1 MNYFTNKTHILLQHL
16 LKFILHYYFN
26 ADFEIV
32 SATKSDESLYLHL
45 EQKAEHLSELDAAK
59 LVSKRFL
66 DQITIQAFPIRGK
79 FVYLRIK
86 HRRWR
91 NKTADEI
98 VKRDWLLTAKG
109 TNTTQ
114 KFADF

>member
-1 MNYFTNKTHILLQHL
+1 M
-16 LKFILHYYFN
+16 LHYYFN

-32 SATKSDESLYLHL
+32 SATNSDKSLYLHL
-45 EQKAEHLSELDAAK
+45 EQKAKLLSELEAAK

-66 DQITIQAFPIRGK
+66 DQVTIQAFPLRGK

-91 NKTADEI
+91 NKTTDEI

-114 KFADF
+114 EFTDF

>member
-1 MNYFTNKTHILLQHL
+1 MLN
-16 LKFILHYYFN
+16 YYFN

-32 SATKSDESLYLHL
+32 SATNSDESLYLHL

-66 DQITIQAFPIRGK
+66 DQVTIQAFPPTGK
-79 FVYLRIK
+79 FVYLHIK

-91 NKTADEI
+91 NKTAAEI
-98 VKRDWLLTAKG
+98 VKRDWLVAAKG

>member
-1 MNYFTNKTHILLQHL
+1 M
-16 LKFILHYYFN
+16 LHYYFN

-32 SATKSDESLYLHL
+32 SATNSDESLYLHL
-45 EQKAEHLSELDAAK
+45 EQKAEHLSEPDVAK

-66 DQITIQAFPIRGK
+66 DQVTIQAFPLRGK

-91 NKTADEI
+91 NKTAAEI
-98 VKRDWLLTAKG
+98 VKRDWLVAAKG

-114 KFADF
+114 EFADL

>member
-1 MNYFTNKTHILLQHL
+1 MLLQHL
-16 LKFILHYYFN
+16 LKFMLHYYFN

-45 EQKAEHLSELDAAK
+45 EQKAEHLSELEAAK
-59 LVSKRFL
+59 LVSRRFL
-66 DQITIQAFPIRGK
+66 DQVTIQAFPLPGK

-91 NKTADEI
+91 NKTAAEI
-98 VKRDWLLTAKG
+98 VKRDWLVAAKG
-109 TNTTQ
+109 TNMTQ
-114 KFADF
+114 EFADF